1 MKKRVDSNGIAMLI
15 DLDDCIGCFGC
26 EAACRETNR
35 YSYDE
40 DWLKLIRR
48 EPWLVDGEL
57 RQYHL
62 PAPVLDKCA
71 SCYFEQEKNSLCM
84 SGCPTLALKVGPFE
98 EVVKEAAGRHCMI
111 YSA

>member
-48 EPWLVDGEL
+48 EPWLVDGKL

-62 PAPVLDKCA
+62 PAPGLDKCA
-71 SCYFEQEKNSLCM
+71 SCYFEQEKNPLCM